1 MLGLHDRLR
10 ISLSSTL
17 SSPSMAGLMASSIFI
32 SHASEDKDSLV
43 RPLAQRLTEIGLT
56 VWYDE
61 YSLRPGD
68 SLRRSIDKGLA
79 QCSVGVV
86 VLSPSFFTKEWP
98 QRELD
103 ALYSS
108 EIADRTRIIPI
119 WHQIDFKGVAAVSP
133 LLADRLAISSSI
145 GVTKIASKISAL
157 FPDRDKLSASEL
169 ADLLGQ
175 AINFATYSSESHSVG
190 VYHRFLSLNAFKE
203 EFCLALDART
213 TNLDPDNDFPEELSD
228 ELKQIKAKLKA
239 KHRIP
244 HGVYVTTD
252 PPVRES
258 ELTWWRDFF
267 SGWSSGTLTKQQSR
281 TLAFE
286 LDLAE
291 MDEFYVLLNV
301 PNYRIAKE
309 HRQLLEKAM
318 VEIGAGYKTGYKG
331 VERICRSL
339 RALGVDG

>member
-1 MLGLHDRLR
+1 M
-10 ISLSSTL
+10 
-17 SSPSMAGLMASSIFI
+17 
-32 SHASEDKDSLV
+32 
-43 RPLAQRLTEIGLT
+43 RPLAQSLNEIGLT

-86 VLSPSFFTKEWP
+86 VLSPSFFIKEWP

-108 EIADRTRIIPI
+108 EIAERARIIPI
-119 WHQIDFKGVAAVSP
+119 WHDIDFKGVAAVSP
-133 LLADRLAISSSI
+133 LLADRLAINSSI
-145 GVTKIASKISAL
+145 GVKKIASKISAL
-157 FPDRDKLSASEL
+157 FPDRNKLSANEL
-169 ADLLGQ
+169 ADLLDQ
-175 AINFATYSSESHSVG
+175 AINFATYSAESHSVG
-190 VYHRFLSLNAFKE
+190 VYHRFLSINAFKE
-203 EFCLALDART
+203 DFGVVLDEKSKG
-213 TNLDPDNDFPEELSD
+213 LDLDEDFPDALSD
-228 ELKQIKAKLKA
+228 ELEQVKAKLKA
-239 KHRIP
+239 KHQIP
-244 HGVYVTTD
+244 HGVYLTTD

-258 ELTWWRDFF
+258 ELSWWRDFF

-309 HRQLLEKAM
+309 HRQLLEKAI
-318 VEIGAGYKTGYKG
+318 VGIGAGYKTGYKG

-339 RALGVDG
+339 RVLGVDG